1 MDRRSFLSKAKLAIG
16 VAVIPAVAVADNQ
29 DVEVRYVPE
38 EFNQVQVQLAGCLM
52 ASEGSLETRK
62 VKQGDY
68 AWSLAL
74 DRIHELWD
82 GLATLQTRV
91 VKLNEMKDVACSDG
105 IADYDPYFQG
115 MANGIIFALGVMNA
129 EPDPVFVDAPKQ
141 WLDGRKQPRSYT
153 FGDVR
158 DSHVRKSLALDI

>member
-1 MDRRSFLSKAKLAIG
+1 MNRRSFLSKVKLAAG
-16 VAVIPAVAVADNQ
+16 AAVIPIVATAQ
-29 DVEVRYVPE
+29 DRDTEVRYVPE

-82 GLATLQTRV
+82 KADTLTQRID
-91 VKLNEMKDVACSDG
+91 KLRQMKDVACAPG
-105 IADYDPYFQG
+105 TVDYDPYFQG
-115 MANGIIFALGVMNA
+115 MANGIIFALSVMEEGDMN
-129 EPDPVFVDAPKQ
+129 PVFMDAPKQ
-141 WLDGRKQPRSYT
+141 WLNGSKPSAKRWGVEGEGKINVEENGQ
-153 FGDVR
+153 
-158 DSHVRKSLALDI
+158 